1 MTAIAQVHAAG
12 GVVVRRVAND
22 PDPSGLE
29 VVLIHRPRYG
39 DWSFPK
45 GKLKPGEGWEA
56 GALREVE
63 EETGLRCAIDR
74 ELPSVR
80 YLDRRG
86 RRKLV
91 RYWLM
96 RPLAGDDVS
105 RYESNDEV
113 DAVRWVPVA
122 AAPAELS
129 YEHDRELVA
138 VLAR

>member
-1 MTAIAQVHAAG
+1 MAAIPQVRAAG
-12 GVVVRRVAND
+12 GVIVRRAAGEHAR
-22 PDPSGLE
+22 PGLE

-39 DWSFPK
+39 DWSLPK
-45 GKLKPGEGWEA
+45 GKLKPGEGWET

-63 EETGLRCAIDR
+63 EETGLRCAIER

-96 RPLAGDDVS
+96 RPVAGEDVS
-105 RYESNDEV
+105 RYRANDEV
-113 DAVRWVPVA
+113 DAVRWVPA
-122 AAPAELS
+122 AAAAAELS

-138 VLAR
+138 AVAG